1 MRELVDFLL
10 IHKPKTQAQRQL
22 EDLAAQV
29 RAVLATIRRTIR
41 RWRRSRTAR
50 HTGRWPA
57 CWSRRRRMESHKFRA
72 GLWTRAEF
80 KKTAPRF
87 PAIRKPGRAVYL
99 PVLRC

>member
-29 RAVLATIRRTIR
+29 RAVLAHYPPDDPAVAALKNSEAYRKV
-41 RWRRSRTAR
+41 A
-50 HTGRWPA
+50 A

-87 PAIRKPGRAVYL
+87 RIAGSGA
-99 PVLRC
+99 LRFICRF